1 MLHLYQPK
9 LVLDLYFALNSFH
22 EVLLTSEKSHS
33 LISKTILDCAFW
45 DPENF
50 EMTRKLCTFYYVRYF
65 TLLMWQ
71 SHSMR
76 LPIKSSEMRWNE
88 SLINVQV
95 RPLCWVNWNISVF
108 LCTLLYHVLR
118 LKVCTSRVCPSKWVC
133 LNNCVNGCV
142 EVCSCIRFWN

>member
-1 MLHLYQPK
+1 MKKVTLWYRRQYLI
-9 LVLDLYFALNSFH
+9 ALF
-22 EVLLTSEKSHS
+22 EIL
-33 LISKTILDCAFW
+33 KTLKW
-45 DPENF
+45 QE
-50 EMTRKLCTFYYVRYF
+50 KLCTFYYVRYF

-118 LKVCTSRVCPSKWVC
+118 LKYVRLVCVHLSEYVWIFVQTVECK
-133 LNNCVNGCV
+133 CVRAFDFGISWRKRRKRIAKK
-142 EVCSCIRFWN
+142 EVN